1 MGVHKQILAH
11 PAIGNICANVMICY
25 ILALGP
31 GVASGNFFLDV
42 EKKIFDFFSLY
53 TPGHP

>member
-1 MGVHKQILAH
+1 MSVHKQILAH